1 MHPPLRDATI
11 AYFCVVE
18 STSGDLAGVFAL
30 MHTEAFAPFPR
41 LSRWA
46 RRVAPNSEVPM
57 RRSSR
62 PWKGAD
68 PSGFFV
74 SGDAPQARVGVAEA
88 IVTLHEPVYLA
99 GVEHAIPAPRKVV
112 DRE

>member
-11 AYFCVVE
+11 AHFCVVE

-30 MHTEAFAPFPR
+30 THTEAFAPFPR

-62 PWKGAD
+62 SLRGAG
-68 PSGFFV
+68 PNGFFV
-74 SGDAPQARVGVAEA
+74 SGDTPLARVDVIEA
-88 IVTLHEPVYLA
+88 VIISYEPVRLA
-99 GVEHAIPAPRKVV
+99 G
-112 DRE
+112 D

>member
-11 AYFCVVE
+11 AHFCVVE

-46 RRVAPNSEVPM
+46 RRAAPDSEGPIATLQPVPEG
-57 RRSSR
+57 RGSERILCVWRYPTS
-62 PWKGAD
+62 
-68 PSGFFV
+68 
-74 SGDAPQARVGVAEA
+74 
-88 IVTLHEPVYLA
+88 
-99 GVEHAIPAPRKVV
+99 PR
-112 DRE
+112 